1 MSLFWLW
8 TVIIFSLR
16 FCNFLRVEAKINKP
30 CLSFCHRHW
39 PYGLEKELRTFNN
52 YTDSWVRI
60 AWQKMATFLATVA
73 KRCEECVGEKMS
85 SSLSMNL
92 TRNSQ
97 YLRAKKEK
105 NLGLLSFYLYFRK
118 RAFFLKSVACISFIF
133 SVNASG
139 NRIFICVQFNVH
151 WCIKKKQDPAIY
163 FFSTTS
169 SWSWFMTSQF
179 GFNDQNDPEEILQS
193 YISIIRKQIINVI
206 LCT

>member
-105 NLGLLSFYLYFRK
+105 NLGLLSFYLY
-118 RAFFLKSVACISFIF
+118 
-133 SVNASG
+133 
-139 NRIFICVQFNVH
+139 
-151 WCIKKKQDPAIY
+151 KKKSIFLEKCCLHFIY
-163 FFSTTS
+163 
-169 SWSWFMTSQF
+169 
-179 GFNDQNDPEEILQS
+179 LLCKC
-193 YISIIRKQIINVI
+193 IRKQDFYLCSIQCPLMHQEETRPSNLLFLDNFILIMIHDKSIWLQWPKWSGRNPAILYINY
-206 LCT
+206 